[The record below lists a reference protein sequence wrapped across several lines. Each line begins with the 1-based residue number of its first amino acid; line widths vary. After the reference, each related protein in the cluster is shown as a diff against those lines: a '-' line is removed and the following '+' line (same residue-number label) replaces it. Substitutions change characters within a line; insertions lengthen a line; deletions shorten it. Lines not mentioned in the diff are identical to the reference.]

1 MDDDINKNGVFMDK
15 ITGPNSGK
23 MLLGEYV
30 ISLSEIE
37 KKRFRIEKMLKNWK
51 TICLVSILAYTLK
64 IAAEQLVML
73 IR

>member
-1 MDDDINKNGVFMDK
+1 MDK

>member
-30 ISLSEIE
+30 VSLSEIE
-37 KKRFRIEKMLKNWK
+37 KKRFRIEKMLKDWR
-51 TICLVSILAYTLK
+51 TLCLITILAYTLK
-64 IAAEQLVML
+64 IAAEQLLMI

>member
-15 ITGPNSGK
+15 ITGTNSGK